1 MASNCLND
9 DLFNNE
15 SVRSHFSVG
24 RDLATL
30 DYAFML
36 LNVVNS
42 LESFGGKGIFS
53 CKFPA
58 GKNVKSATMATKKRN
73 DIVKKFISSDDKV
86 RWDITVVS

>member
-24 RDLATL
+24 RD
-30 DYAFML
+30 YVFML

-58 GKNVKSATMATKKRN
+58 GKNVKSAAMAKKKRN

-86 RWDITVVS
+86 R

>member
-1 MASNCLND
+1 
-9 DLFNNE
+9 
-15 SVRSHFSVG
+15 
-24 RDLATL
+24 
-30 DYAFML
+30 ML

-58 GKNVKSATMATKKRN
+58 RKNVKSATIATKKRN

-86 RWDITVVS
+86 R